1 VDQNNAYDFYD
12 SFGFQPDRSVMT
24 LNGFSSIQDTTTA
37 FAEAQL
43 VFQGN
48 RVKVVGGANY
58 ERGTLQ
64 EEDRWTGQNGFT
76 FDCGFVFYAN
86 EVDWTTGQVLN
97 RDHPCYVEDELRA
110 RTDSTN
116 TFYSAFVQADVSL
129 HERVKLTL
137 GGRYDSFERESRQE
151 NGVPLVS
158 YPLLD
163 GHAHNFSP
171 KAALSVRLASRH
183 YAYATYGEG
192 FNSNFG
198 PIWQWDPG
206 QYLRQDV
213 KPTTLRNFE
222 AGFKGNATDRLSY
235 ALAGFFIRQNDRP
248 IFLSNPAAFEDFTQ
262 PPNIV
267 TTGQLYESRG
277 IEVSTRARV
286 GERTSLFANYSLI
299 DAEWKQLVVDT
310 FEGPIDLSGNT
321 PQGVPRHVFS
331 AGIEQ
336 RFGRAFEGRAWWESY
351 SDYFITQDNSR
362 KGGGYG
368 LLNAALTWRA
378 GRGAFSGMTLT
389 ATNLLDEEYYYLF
402 GNRTAVVD
410 AVPGV
415 PFQAKLTVDLSF

>member
-1 VDQNNAYDFYD
+1 
-12 SFGFQPDRSVMT
+12 M
-24 LNGFSSIQDTTTA
+24 
-37 FAEAQL
+37 
-43 VFQGN
+43 
-48 RVKVVGGANY
+48 
-58 ERGTLQ
+58 Q

-76 FDCGFVFYAN
+76 FECGFVFYAN
-86 EVDWTTGQVLN
+86 EVDWTTGRVLN
-97 RDHPCYVEDELRA
+97 RDHPCYVTDELRA

-116 TFYSAFVQADVSL
+116 TFYSAFVQAEVRL

-137 GGRYDSFERESRQE
+137 GGRYDNFERESRQE

-163 GHAHNFSP
+163 GQADKLSP

-183 YAYATYGEG
+183 YAYASYGEG
-192 FNSNFG
+192 FNSSFG

-213 KPTTLRNFE
+213 EPTTLKNYE
-222 AGFKGNATDRLSY
+222 LGFKGNAADRFSY
-235 ALAGFFIRQNDRP
+235 AVAGFFIRQTNRP
-248 IFLSNPAAFEDFTQ
+248 IFISNPAAFEDFTQ

-277 IEVSTRARV
+277 IELSARARAAQD
-286 GERTSLFANYSLI
+286 TTLFANYSLI
-299 DAEWKQLVVDT
+299 DAEWKELVVET
-310 FEGPIDLSGNT
+310 FDGPIDLSGTT

-351 SDYFITQDNSR
+351 SDYSITQDNSQA
-362 KGGGYG
+362 GGGYG
-368 LLNAALTWRA
+368 LLNASLTWRPA
-378 GRGAFSGMTLT
+378 GGAFSGVTLT
-389 ATNLLDEEYYYLF
+389 ATNLLDEQYFYFF
-402 GNRTAVVD
+402 GNRTSVTH

-415 PFQAKLTVDLSF
+415 PFQARLTVDFSF

>member
-1 VDQNNAYDFYD
+1 
-12 SFGFQPDRSVMT
+12 
-24 LNGFSSIQDTTTA
+24 
-37 FAEAQL
+37 
-43 VFQGN
+43 
-48 RVKVVGGANY
+48 VKGVGGANSA
-58 ERGTLQ
+58 RGTLQ

-76 FDCGFVFYAN
+76 FECGFVFYAN

-116 TFYSAFVQADVSL
+116 TFYSAFVQADVRL

-137 GGRYDSFERESRQE
+137 GGRYDRFERDSRQE
-151 NGVPLVS
+151 TGVPLVS

-163 GHAHNFSP
+163 GQADKLSP

-213 KPTTLRNFE
+213 KPTTLRNYE
-222 AGFKGNATDRLSY
+222 VGFKGNATAGLSY
-235 ALAGFFIRQNDRP
+235 ALAGFFIRQTNRP
-248 IFLSNPAAFEDFTQ
+248 IFLSNPAAAFDFTQ

-267 TTGQLYESRG
+267 TTGQRYESQG
-277 IEVSTRARV
+277 IEISLRARA
-286 GERTSLFANYSLI
+286 GRGTRLFANYSLI
-299 DAEWKQLVVDT
+299 DAEWKELVVET
-310 FEGPIDLSGNT
+310 YEGPVDLSGTT

-336 RFGRAFEGRAWWESY
+336 RLGPVVEGRAWWESY
-351 SDYFITQDNSR
+351 SDYAITQDNSR
-362 KGGGYG
+362 TGGGYG
-368 LLNAALTWRA
+368 LLNASLTWRP
-378 GRGAFSGMTLT
+378 GRGALSGVSLT

-402 GNRTAVVD
+402 GNRTSVIN

-415 PFQAKLTVDLSF
+415 PFQARLTVDLSF